1 MIRVALLDNNSQFS
15 SALKT
20 DLNNSGSFEVRYFN
34 KLFRAFNYLSDEKF
48 INGIDLLV
56 VSVNVSND
64 CGIDLEYLLS
74 KLPAVS
80 KIVLYD
86 EIDSSRIVHLMS
98 CSIHGLISKKVS
110 RKSLLEYIE
119 LTIHNNFFLCPKTAR
134 TVILYNCL
142 QASFAKLNT
151 LSKKQQ
157 PIVEGLLKGLTYKG
171 IAILNNI
178 SINTVKYHIKR
189 IFKQYEVSS
198 LSELQRRLLVAI

>member
-98 CSIHGLISKKVS
+98 CSIHGLISKKVP

-119 LTIHNNFFLCPKTAR
+119 LTIQNNYFLCPKTTR
-134 TVILYNCL
+134 TVILYNGL

-151 LSKKQQ
+151 LTKKQQ
-157 PIVEGLLKGLTYKG
+157 PIV
-171 IAILNNI
+171 
-178 SINTVKYHIKR
+178 
-189 IFKQYEVSS
+189 
-198 LSELQRRLLVAI
+198 

>member
-20 DLNNSGSFEVRYFN
+20 DLYNSGSFEVRYVN
-34 KLFRAFNYLSDEKF
+34 KLFRASNYLSDEKF
-48 INGIDLLV
+48 INGIDLLL
-56 VSVNVSND
+56 VSVNISND

-86 EIDSSRIVHLMS
+86 EIDSSSIVHLMS
-98 CSIHGLISKKVS
+98 CSIHGLISKKVP

-119 LTIHNNFFLCPKTAR
+119 LTIQNNYFLCPKTAR

-151 LSKKQQ
+151 LSKKQR
-157 PIVEGLLKGLTYKG
+157 PIVEGLLKGLTYKE

-178 SINTVKYHIKR
+178 SINTVNYHIKR

-198 LSELQRRLLVAI
+198 RSELQRLLLVAV